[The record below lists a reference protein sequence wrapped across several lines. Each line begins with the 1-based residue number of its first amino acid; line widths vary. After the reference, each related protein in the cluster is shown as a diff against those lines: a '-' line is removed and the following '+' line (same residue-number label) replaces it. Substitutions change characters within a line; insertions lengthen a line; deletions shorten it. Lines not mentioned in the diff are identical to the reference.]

1 MTESHQVTV
10 QRLHRLISATVT
22 VPGSK
27 SLTNRALVCAA
38 LATGPSK
45 LFNVASGD
53 DTLAM
58 IDGLTAMGAR
68 CITKSS
74 EVEIVTPI
82 DRTWGDDVTVHA
94 NLAGTTSR
102 FLTAVAALRTGCTTV
117 TGNRELLRRPMAPL
131 LESLS
136 LLGAQITSLEDP
148 GHLPVRVCGGY
159 QTGHELTVRGDTS
172 SQFVTALLLIGPALV
187 NGLKIKVHGQIVS
200 EPYLAMTCA
209 VMNDFAAQVD
219 RVGIDLFEVRSQS
232 YSGRHYVVEPDASS
246 ASYPLAAA
254 AIVGGSVRVLS
265 VGASSVQGDVRFV
278 DILRDM
284 GCSVGSADTELT
296 VSRSAQSELVGIEIN
311 MASMSDLVPS
321 VAVVAMYATTPTRIS
336 GVGFIRHKESDRLED
351 LAIELRKL
359 GGEIEVTSDG
369 LVIHPSQVHG
379 GVVDPHHDHRIAMAL
394 SLVGLTCDGVVITNS
409 DVVSK
414 SWPEFWT
421 MLRAL

>member
-1 MTESHQVTV
+1 MTESHQVNV
-10 QRLHRLISATVT
+10 QRLHQPISATVT

-68 CITKSS
+68 CITKGS

-131 LESLS
+131 FESLS

-187 NGLKIKVHGQIVS
+187 NGLKIKIHGQIVS

-284 GCSVGSADTELT
+284 GCSVGSTDTELT
-296 VSRSAQSELVGIEIN
+296 VSRSAQSALVGIEIN

-321 VAVVAMYATTPTRIS
+321 VAAVAMYATTPTRIS